1 MKFLALVFLAVAVVN
16 AGPLFQQ
23 DSKEVGFVQQLQ
35 QHEVYVQDQ
44 VRQERQLRQERQERQ
59 ERQKDRKTERQKDK

>member
-23 DSKEVGFVQQLQ
+23 DSKEVGLGQQQQQL
-35 QHEVYVQDQ
+35 EVYVQDQ
-44 VRQERQLRQERQERQ
+44 VRQVRQERQVRPARQ
-59 ERQKDRKTERQKDK
+59 VS